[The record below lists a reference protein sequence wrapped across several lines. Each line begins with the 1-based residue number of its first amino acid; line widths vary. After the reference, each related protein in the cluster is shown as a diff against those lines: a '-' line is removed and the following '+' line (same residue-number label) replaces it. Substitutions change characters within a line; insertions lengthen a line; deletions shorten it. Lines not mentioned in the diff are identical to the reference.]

1 MSSLGSQV
9 GFFINNTPDEQNI
22 LSSKK
27 SPTMVNRIV
36 LILISIFLLIQ
47 DKVEGQTSY
56 DQEIKTAADSLI
68 KTLSPLQKRSALLA
82 FNDTARIK
90 WNNLPVGMRARAG
103 ISVGDMT
110 EQQRR
115 LLHRILSA
123 SLSSQGYLKATG
135 IMHLDNLLNMWVDT
149 AYSRHDFNDTVRQIL
164 VDLKW
169 SHRNY
174 YLAFF
179 GLPSDAN
186 WGFKI
191 EGHHLSVNLTFT
203 GDKISVT
210 PWFIG
215 TDPAEMQ
222 MTQYAGW
229 RVLGQEEDLGIK
241 LINILTAD
249 QQQIATRNTEVPGD
263 MITGAESGKRLID
276 YWGIKGGQL
285 DKKQKAVLLYI
296 IREYVFNMEYE
307 KATEEYDK
315 IIKAGVDNI
324 YFGWIGPYDEY
335 RQHYFVLNGP
345 TFLIEFDNAGG
356 PRGSANHIH
365 TIWREKGNEFG
376 EDLLKKHY
384 MQEKH

>member
-1 MSSLGSQV
+1 MIIHDVSNIVYLSKTQPLMFKRLLQSLTLTAFLFLAVKVKSQS
-9 GFFINNTPDEQNI
+9 NYND
-22 LSSKK
+22 
-27 SPTMVNRIV
+27 
-36 LILISIFLLIQ
+36 
-47 DKVEGQTSY
+47 
-56 DQEIKTAADSLI
+56 EIKQAAISFVNSLD
-68 KTLSPLQKRSALLA
+68 KMHRQVALLD
-82 FNDTARIK
+82 FKDTARMK
-90 WNNLPVGMRARAG
+90 WNNLPVGLRARAG
-103 ISVGDMT
+103 ISIGNMT
-110 EQQRR
+110 EEQRK

-135 IMHLDNLLNMWVDT
+135 VMHLDNLLNMWVDT
-149 AYSRHDFNDTVRQIL
+149 AYSRQEFNDTVRQIL
-164 VDLKW
+164 IDLKW

-174 YLAFF
+174 YLAVF
-179 GLPSDAN
+179 GLPSDVN

-222 MTQYAGW
+222 VTQYAGW
-229 RVLGQEEDLGIK
+229 RVLGQEEDLGIR
-241 LINILTAD
+241 LISMLTAD
-249 QQQIATRNTEVPGD
+249 QQQIATMNKEVPGD

-276 YWGIKGGQL
+276 YWGIKGSQL

-315 IIKAGVDNI
+315 IFKAGVDNI

-335 RQHYFVLNGP
+335 KQHYFVLNGP
-345 TFLIEFDNAGG
+345 SFLIEFDNAGG
-356 PRGSANHIH
+356 PRGRANHIH

-376 EDLLKKHY
+376 EDILKKHY

>member
-1 MSSLGSQV
+1 MPRPTLLSLALLIHLLSVLNAQSQSV
-9 GFFINNTPDEQNI
+9 YNDEIKQAATSFIN
-22 LSSKK
+22 
-27 SPTMVNRIV
+27 
-36 LILISIFLLIQ
+36 
-47 DKVEGQTSY
+47 
-56 DQEIKTAADSLI
+56 
-68 KTLSPLQKRSALLA
+68 TLNPLQKRTALLS
-82 FNDTARIK
+82 FSDTARIK
-90 WNNLPVGMRARAG
+90 WNNLPVGLRARAG
-103 ISVGDMT
+103 ISVGNMT
-110 EQQRR
+110 EEQRI

-149 AYSRHDFNDTVRQIL
+149 AYERHQLNDTVKQFL

-186 WGFKI
+186 WGFKV

-215 TDPAEMQ
+215 TDPAEMK

-229 RVLGQEEDLGIK
+229 RVLGQEEDLGIN
-241 LINILTAD
+241 LINMLSPE
-249 QQQIATRNTEVPGD
+249 QQKKATMNGNAPGD
-263 MITGAESGKRLID
+263 IITGAESGKRLID
-276 YWGIKGGQL
+276 YWGIKGSEL
-285 DKKQKAVLLYI
+285 DKKQKTVLLYI

-307 KATEEYDK
+307 KAVEEYDK
-315 IIKAGVDNI
+315 ILKAGVDKI
-324 YFGWIGPYDEY
+324 YFGWIGPYEESK
-335 RQHYFVLNGP
+335 QHYFVLNGP

-356 PRGSANHIH
+356 PRREANHIH
-365 TIWREKGNEFG
+365 TIWREKGNEYG
-376 EDLLKKHY
+376 EDILKKHY
-384 MQEKH
+384 QAEKH

>member
-1 MSSLGSQV
+1 MSKRLLFIAILIIPFTIQV
-9 GFFINNTPDEQNI
+9 NCQSTYNNEIKQAATTFIN
-22 LSSKK
+22 
-27 SPTMVNRIV
+27 
-36 LILISIFLLIQ
+36 
-47 DKVEGQTSY
+47 
-56 DQEIKTAADSLI
+56 SLN
-68 KTLSPLQKRSALLA
+68 PLQKKSALLA

-90 WNNLPVGMRARAG
+90 WNNLPVGLRARAG
-103 ISVGDMT
+103 LSIGDMSE
-110 EQQRR
+110 EQRKM
-115 LLHRILSA
+115 LHRILSA

-135 IMHLDNLLNMWVDT
+135 VMHLDNLLNMWIDT
-149 AYSRHDFNDTVRQIL
+149 AYSRQQFDDTLKQFL

-179 GLPSDAN
+179 GLPSDVN

-191 EGHHLSVNLTFT
+191 EGHHLSVNLTFIS
-203 GDKISVT
+203 DKISVT

-229 RVLGQEEDLGIK
+229 RVLGQEEDLGID
-241 LINILTAD
+241 LIKMLTAS
-249 QQQIATRNTEVPGD
+249 QQKKATMNTEVPGD

-276 YWGIKGGQL
+276 YWGIKGSEL
-285 DKKQKAVLLYI
+285 DKTQKAALLYI

-307 KATEEYDK
+307 KASEEYNK

-324 YFGWIGPYDEY
+324 YFGWIGPYDEFQ
-335 RQHYFVLNGP
+335 QHYYILNGP

-356 PRGSANHIH
+356 PRRSANHIH

-376 EDLLKKHY
+376 EDVLKKHY
-384 MQEKH
+384 LNEKH